1 MNERRASRSKDAS
14 VEGAAAARS
23 VKRMTTLALIACV
36 MLAPH
41 ALAEKADRTKPIE
54 INAASGTTDLANNIQ
69 TLEGNVVLVQGTM
82 RITADRMRLKRDA
95 QEHIS
100 AELFANAGGQI
111 SFREKREGF
120 SDFMEGT
127 ADRAEFD
134 DKANTIKLF
143 SRAKLK
149 NGSDELT
156 GEYIYY
162 NSVTETLQAL
172 GRIPDARGD
181 PKPGAPTGENRVRI
195 VIQPRPEGPKDAGKS
210 VPKDAASPAAK
221 K

>member
-1 MNERRASRSKDAS
+1 MEKRSFSELKVAVDAKPAAQPATRAALL
-14 VEGAAAARS
+14 AMIA
-23 VKRMTTLALIACV
+23 LALA
-36 MLAPH
+36 AGH
-41 ALAEKADRTKPIE
+41 AAAEKADRTKPIE
-54 INAASGTTDLANNIQ
+54 INAASGTSDLANNIQ

-82 RITADRMRLKRDA
+82 RITADRMKLKRDA
-95 QEHIS
+95 QDHIF

-134 DKANTIKLF
+134 DKANTIKFF

-149 NGSDELT
+149 NGGDELS
-156 GEYIYY
+156 GEFIYY
-162 NSVTETLQAL
+162 NSVTEVLQAL
-172 GRIPDARGD
+172 GRIPDAKGD
-181 PKPGAPTGENRVRI
+181 SKAGAPTGENRVRI
-195 VIQPRPEGPKDAGKS
+195 VIQPRAESPKDSGKS
-210 VPKDAASPAAK
+210 VPKDAAAPAVK

>member
-1 MNERRASRSKDAS
+1 MEQRATSRREIPVKLK
-14 VEGAAAARS
+14 AAARLG
-23 VKRMTTLALIACV
+23 KRLLVAGLIAAS
-36 MLAPH
+36 LGAGQ
-41 ALAEKADRTKPIE
+41 AAAEKADRAKPIE
-54 INAASGTTDLANNIQ
+54 INAASGTSDLANNIQ

-95 QEHIS
+95 QDHIF

-111 SFREKREGF
+111 LFREKREGF

-149 NGSDELT
+149 NGGDELT
-156 GEYIYY
+156 GEFIYY
-162 NSVTETLQAL
+162 NSVTEVLQAL
-172 GRIPDARGD
+172 GRSPDAKAD
-181 PKPGAPTGENRVRI
+181 PKAPASPGDNRVKI
-195 VIQPRPEGPKDAGKS
+195 VIQPRSEPPRDAAKVAPKDS
-210 VPKDAASPAAK
+210 VTPMVK